1 MLHDHIIRVTLEA
14 VDFQPLLDSLQT
26 TCDEFSLNQ
35 LSSCFKTPV
44 MKVSP
49 VGGFI
54 DSYHDVMD
62 TVYYLQW
69 LSSSC
74 LFSVNCCTFLGLNQQ
89 ITKIK
94 VKEMKEFSAV

>member
-1 MLHDHIIRVTLEA
+1 
-14 VDFQPLLDSLQT
+14 
-26 TCDEFSLNQ
+26 
-35 LSSCFKTPV
+35 

-54 DSYHDVMD
+54 DSCHDVMD

-89 ITKIK
+89 ITKTK

>member
-1 MLHDHIIRVTLEA
+1 
-14 VDFQPLLDSLQT
+14 
-26 TCDEFSLNQ
+26 
-35 LSSCFKTPV
+35 

-94 VKEMKEFSAV
+94 VKEMKEFSVV